1 MISSDSKIRRYGF
14 IEANATH
21 FETFEKTES
30 SLLLMTLDF
39 ETEDPPTLLQ
49 AGEQETTKTSAIY
62 SRMDSSMYLP

>member
-1 MISSDSKIRRYGF
+1 MIQRLEDMVLSKP
-14 IEANATH
+14 TH

-30 SLLLMTLDF
+30 SLLMTLDF
-39 ETEDPPTLLQ
+39 ETTEDPPTLLQ